1 MRSDGGFR
9 SVDHRRLLNEC
20 PTVVGMM
27 TSSLESGGSLDVAV
41 RMVAAEGPKL
51 SRRLFSEVVRTMD
64 TKGSASM
71 SKCLTDV
78 MSDLPASAAGYR
90 RALHM
95 CMAASESGTDEERG
109 RMLKDASD
117 IALEAVKEMGDAYS
131 ATLNTPCM
139 IVFGIGIMV
148 PMILMSILP
157 MLSVGGMM
165 SVGDVDQDMISM
177 ITLVVIPASIIILSL
192 SLRTKNPFL
201 TTRFE
206 TRDLLK
212 AAPLLIAIPMGFFY
226 LGLDRGTDALLLFSL
241 APAAIVTVVLMW
253 KDMADDKKRLRCEQ
267 GLRDSVFDMGNRILS
282 GENFET
288 ASTDAIGTR
297 AECSKVREEFSR
309 ELALCRGN
317 VEAAINRS
325 IRPVS
330 EERSIAYVDIHGCS
344 LRNANDAGKLA
355 ISLGRQFQNQ
365 NHTRKKLELRLKGM
379 TDMMLATA
387 MLFAPLVLGMS
398 ISMLGPIQEIADFE
412 AMGDTTTILT
422 VYLVE
427 LSASISVLMA
437 SLGSGEGFCKMLWR
451 FCTMSPI
458 ALIVFCVCCGVVI

>member
-177 ITLVVIPASIIILSL
+177 ITLVVIPASIIARVI
-192 SLRTKNPFL
+192 RTFSFQL
-201 TTRFE
+201 AAVV
-206 TRDLLK
+206 RD
-212 AAPLLIAIPMGFFY
+212 
-226 LGLDRGTDALLLFSL
+226 
-241 APAAIVTVVLMW
+241 
-253 KDMADDKKRLRCEQ
+253 
-267 GLRDSVFDMGNRILS
+267 
-282 GENFET
+282 T
-288 ASTDAIGTR
+288 ASWLSSIN
-297 AECSKVREEFSR
+297 
-309 ELALCRGN
+309 N
-317 VEAAINRS
+317 V
-325 IRPVS
+325 
-330 EERSIAYVDIHGCS
+330 
-344 LRNANDAGKLA
+344 
-355 ISLGRQFQNQ
+355 
-365 NHTRKKLELRLKGM
+365 
-379 TDMMLATA
+379 
-387 MLFAPLVLGMS
+387 
-398 ISMLGPIQEIADFE
+398 
-412 AMGDTTTILT
+412 
-422 VYLVE
+422 
-427 LSASISVLMA
+427 
-437 SLGSGEGFCKMLWR
+437 
-451 FCTMSPI
+451 
-458 ALIVFCVCCGVVI
+458 